1 MEFKKLN
8 AFSGRMAALIYRAYE
23 FESLVSVT
31 QNDPFCYFLEIDIL
45 NLLFEDTRYICVY
58 LQIRSEVEY
67 AMRISKSIGPLC
79 FASQI

>member
-1 MEFKKLN
+1 MQ
-8 AFSGRMAALIYRAYE
+8 SIYPAALIYRAYE

-31 QNDPFCYFLEIDIL
+31 QNDPFYLLLEIDIV
-45 NLLFEDTRYICVY
+45 NLLFEDTRCICVY

>member
-1 MEFKKLN
+1 
-8 AFSGRMAALIYRAYE
+8 MAALIYSAYE

-31 QNDPFCYFLEIDIL
+31 QNDPFYDHNDPFWHFLEIDIV
-45 NLLFEDTRYICVY
+45 NLLFEDTRCICVY

>member
-1 MEFKKLN
+1 
-8 AFSGRMAALIYRAYE
+8 MAALIYRAYE

-31 QNDPFCYFLEIDIL
+31 KNDPFSYLLEIDIA
-45 NLLFEDTRYICVY
+45 NLLFEDTRCICVY

-67 AMRISKSIGPLC
+67 AMRISKFIGPLC